1 MEFEKNIIAT
11 EKEINDAFENN
22 FNVPEFLSF
31 KYFEEKNNYRKES
44 DKKVYGVKLRVPID
58 FITPKGHTVS
68 IDTIKKYIN
77 NYSKTRQTNK
87 ITEEKTMDLKE
98 QFEDMKDILDDL
110 MKTDYENFVKALI
123 SIEKDVDDI
132 NVLDNIYEEYMEND
146 ATGFLSEGIDDM
158 IDEYMD
164 KDAIRD
170 LDDKELEENDLEENK
185 TTDDKKRN
193 IKSGKNQDDKNINGY
208 MATNVEI
215 KKLKARDGKT
225 FRAANFV
232 VAQNDDMGNAH
243 YTSCTAYNDKIDK
256 VKDFKSKFIR
266 LKKKL
271 KLLKNLKHSKKK
283 NKKKRNHQLLVN
295 SISTRNKL
303 KNWLIK
309 VLKNLKNKNYNG
321 KIKMWY
327 GSLTAIIPLF
337 FYAMVQVL
345 EFSVFL
351 FANWVVNYDCIW
363 YILLMKKY
371 FSCFCGE

>member
-256 VKDFKSKFIR
+256 VKDFKKGDFVHIFGKEKISRSDEGKEYKNITIYTA
-266 LKKKL
+266 
-271 KLLKNLKHSKKK
+271 KLLKEKQVYKAEEKTKTTKKTKTFKKEKQEKKK
-283 NKKKRNHQLLVN
+283 SSTIGKLNKYKEQAKKLA
-295 SISTRNKL
+295 NK
-303 KNWLIK
+303 
-309 VLKNLKNKNYNG
+309 
-321 KIKMWY
+321 
-327 GSLTAIIPLF
+327 SA
-337 FYAMVQVL
+337 
-345 EFSVFL
+345 
-351 FANWVVNYDCIW
+351 
-363 YILLMKKY
+363 KK
-371 FSCFCGE
+371 SKEQEL